1 MNSGKLRVLGA
12 NIHKSQKLG
21 KVVIKNRDK
30 YRVVREKESV
40 DSSVVSWG
48 GGPTG
53 KGTALASRFNDFQA
67 IAVKSFDSSK
77 LPEIGG
83 NYTDRSG
90 K

>member
-1 MNSGKLRVLGA
+1 M
-12 NIHKSQKLG
+12 
-21 KVVIKNRDK
+21 IKNREGYK
-30 YRVVREKESV
+30 VVREKESV

-48 GGPTG
+48 GGPAG
-53 KGTALASRFNDFQA
+53 KATMLASRFNDFQA
-67 IAVKSFDSSK
+67 VAIKSFDSSK